1 MAWLGEPTAAVRK
14 QMEKQRYS
22 QVFQPPLTS
31 AASLFWEM
39 LYWGSGISDKAKR
52 ILAVIWFFVPQG
64 ISYAL
69 RWSSGE
75 LSLPS
80 TWCQYTFVHPQFFS
94 DGCNQGSS
102 LSTTSNV
109 EKNIISEKKWVTS
122 STDKLWQD
130 RGDACPKREMFTNR
144 EAGKTATPQLR
155 VSVSHLLIYHAAL
168 GSVWTHHCYRKTLF
182 LSSSKW
188 ADWTSSTQKRQS
200 LFCISLS
207 TQDCSITMFPLRW
220 RQLELYSTASFH
232 TLWIQQHFCC
242 YQRYLLIRE
251 TAAVVLPRHIFKWRR
266 TLWKESC
273 LENSAVKAKMF
284 DFWGLGVHIS
294 KQQFKGEGKFYVLPT
309 CQYTTLCDSH
319 THHEIL
325 LRRQFFSLA
334 AMVPSILLL
343 A

>member
-1 MAWLGEPTAAVRK
+1 MK
-14 QMEKQRYS
+14 
-22 QVFQPPLTS
+22 
-31 AASLFWEM
+31 FWRAE
-39 LYWGSGISDKAKR
+39 
-52 ILAVIWFFVPQG
+52 
-64 ISYAL
+64 
-69 RWSSGE
+69 
-75 LSLPS
+75 
-80 TWCQYTFVHPQFFS
+80 
-94 DGCNQGSS
+94 SS
-102 LSTTSNV
+102 LHLMTIHICASTIFFRWVQSGQLSEHHIQCGEEYYIREEMSN
-109 EKNIISEKKWVTS
+109 KQYRQTLARQRWC
-122 STDKLWQD
+122 L
-130 RGDACPKREMFTNR
+130 PKRGMFTDR

-168 GSVWTHHCYRKTLF
+168 GSVWTHHYYRKTLF

-220 RQLELYSTASFH
+220 RQLDLYSTASFH
-232 TLWIQQHFCC
+232 TLWRQQHFCC

-266 TLWKESC
+266 TIWKESC

-284 DFWGLGVHIS
+284 DFCGLGVHIS
-294 KQQFKGEGKFYVLPT
+294 KQQFKGEGKSYVLPT
-309 CQYTTLCDSH
+309 CQYTTLWDSH
-319 THHEIL
+319 THREIL
-325 LRRQFFSLA
+325 LRRQFFLLA